1 MRQIFVLAFLL
12 LTATGFSQETIK
24 LTISAKNKQGV
35 KVEGIE
41 VSFLNFNRLADV
53 NANKGVE
60 YNNLTKGYYELL
72 ISAEGY
78 ASVIWKGVLDK
89 SQELSMLMES
99 NSIKLD
105 EVVVNSDKKQANIL
119 NTPGSITS
127 INAKQVRD
135 MRIWEISDLSGF
147 APNLFIS
154 NSGDNRNVTGI
165 RGMVTTSYDQS
176 VATYVDGVAQFNLDT
191 YIPQLNEIES
201 IDIIRGAQGTFY
213 GRNAMGGVINITTKK
228 PTNAKQISAG
238 VQFGNYGQKRINAA
252 VNAPII
258 KNKLFLGVSAL
269 HDAKNGFYTNEFLN
283 KKFDNQQQT
292 MLNLQ
297 MKYFVGK
304 GWSVQADLKQYT
316 AKNDGAFPLVNDMK
330 ALFEKPY
337 TLSQNLTSSMRDKS
351 GNASIVVKH
360 KGKKTDITL
369 QHARQRNYRYY
380 ENTLDADFSPAD
392 IVGIFNNYGK
402 DFNTVNAVTNEL
414 RFNSVKSS
422 PDAAFEWS
430 AGIFQFTQKSPT
442 KQATAFG
449 NDAGLFGVP
458 DKNFSIISIN
468 KGENIGLAAY
478 GHMSYKVNDKVSVN
492 GGMRIDRENRQLT
505 IGSEYEKQPRPA
517 FPLMKDTTGKSS
529 FGAFSPKLGIQYQ
542 LNAHELMYLSFSRG
556 FRSGGLTSI
565 SSDPSQIPLS
575 AYNPEFS
582 NMFEAG
588 IKGKDKNIQFR
599 YAIAVFYNKVMD
611 IQTPLL
617 VLPDAV
623 TIIQN
628 AGEMNAWGME
638 VEMEL
643 KLAKGLS
650 VQYSGGLTS
659 AKYAVLG
666 VVSNGSQVDLSGN
679 KQVFTPS
686 STNYFATQYQTSI
699 AAHELMFR
707 LEYNHIGKQFFD
719 LANTIEQEG
728 YGLVNFRSSI
738 RTRHFDISVW
748 GRNLMGKKYINYA
761 YDFGAAHLGN
771 PRMIGVGLG
780 WRL

>member
-1 MRQIFVLAFLL
+1 MRQFFVLALL
-12 LTATGFSQETIK
+12 LITVSVFSQETIK
-24 LTISAKNKQGV
+24 LSISAKNKQGV
-35 KVEGIE
+35 KIEGVE
-41 VSFLNFNRLADV
+41 VSFLNYNRLVDMQEKTGLV
-53 NANKGVE
+53 
-60 YNNLTKGYYELL
+60 YHDLRKGYYELL
-72 ISAEGY
+72 ITADGY
-78 ASVIWKGVLDK
+78 ASVIWKGQLDK
-89 SQELSMLMES
+89 SQEVSILMEP

-105 EVVVNSDKKQANIL
+105 EVVVTSDKKQANIL
-119 NTPGSITS
+119 NTPGSISS
-127 INAKQVRD
+127 INAKQIRD
-135 MRIWEISDLSGF
+135 MRIWEINDLSGF
-147 APNLFIS
+147 APNLFVS

-228 PTNAKQISAG
+228 PTNAKQINAG
-238 VQFGNYGQKRINAA
+238 IQIGNYGQKRINAA

-258 KNKLFLGVSAL
+258 KNKLFLGLSAL
-269 HDAKNGFYTNEFLN
+269 HDTKNGFYTNEFLN
-283 KKFDNQQQT
+283 NKFDKQQQT

-297 MKYFVGK
+297 LRYFLSK
-304 GWSVQADLKQYT
+304 GWSLQTDLKQYI
-316 AKNDGAFPLVNDMK
+316 AKNNGAFPLVNDMK
-330 ALFEKPY
+330 ELFEKPY
-337 TLSQNLTSSMRDKS
+337 TLSQNLTSSMRDKT
-351 GNASIVVKH
+351 GNASIVAKH

-380 ENTLDADFSPAD
+380 ENSLDADFSPAD
-392 IVGIFNNYGK
+392 IVGIYNNYGK
-402 DFNTVNAVTNEL
+402 DFNTVNVMTNEI

-422 PDAAFEWS
+422 SDAPFEWS
-430 AGIFQFTQKSPT
+430 AGIYQFTQKSPT
-442 KQATAFG
+442 KQATVFG

-468 KGENIGLAAY
+468 KGENTGIAAY
-478 GHMSYKVNDKVSVN
+478 GHMSYKFNEKITVN
-492 GGMRIDRENRQLT
+492 GGMRIDRESRKLT
-505 IGSEYEKQPRPA
+505 IGSEYEKQPNPA
-517 FPLMKDTTGKSS
+517 FPMMADTTGKSS
-529 FGAFSPKLGIQYQ
+529 YGAFSPKLGIQFQPTAQQ
-542 LNAHELMYLSFSRG
+542 LIYLSFSRG
-556 FRSGGLTSI
+556 FRSGGMTSI
-565 SSDPSQIPLS
+565 SSDPSQVPLS

-588 IKGKDKNIQFR
+588 IKGKDKNNQFR

-617 VLPDAV
+617 ILPDAV

-628 AGEMNAWGME
+628 AGEMNSYGLEGEIE
-638 VEMEL
+638 V
-643 KLAKGLS
+643 KLSKGLS
-650 VQYSGGLTS
+650 LQYAGGLTS
-659 AKYAVLG
+659 AKYAVLD
-666 VVSNGSQVDLSGN
+666 VVSNGTQVDLSGN

-686 STNYFATQYQTSI
+686 TTNYFATQYQTTV
-699 AAHELMFR
+699 AAHELTFR
-707 LEYNHIGKQFFD
+707 LEYNHTGKQFFD
-719 LANTIEQEG
+719 LANKIEQKA

-738 RTRHFDISVW
+738 RTKHFDLSVW

>member
-1 MRQIFVLAFLL
+1 MRHFFVFAFLL
-12 LTATGFSQETIK
+12 ITLFGFSQETIK
-24 LTISAKNKQGV
+24 LSISAKNKQGI

-41 VSFLNFNRLADV
+41 VSLLNSNQLVVV
-53 NANKGVE
+53 NEKTGIVFI
-60 YNNLTKGYYELL
+60 NLSKGYYELL
-72 ISAEGY
+72 ITAEGY
-78 ASVIWKGVLDK
+78 ASVIWKGQLDR
-89 SQELSMLMES
+89 SQEVSILMES

-105 EVVVNSDKKQANIL
+105 EVVVSSDKKQANIL
-119 NTPGSITS
+119 NTPGSISS

-147 APNLFIS
+147 APNLFIA

-228 PTNAKQISAG
+228 PTNATQVNAG
-238 VQFGNYGQKRINAA
+238 VQIGNYGQKRINAA

-258 KNKLFLGVSAL
+258 KNKLFLGLSAL

-297 MKYFVGK
+297 MKYFLGK
-304 GWSVQADLKQYT
+304 GWSLQADLKQYT

-330 ALFEKPY
+330 ALFENPY
-337 TLSQNLTSSMRDKS
+337 MLSQNLTSSMRDNS
-351 GNASIVVKH
+351 RNVSVVAKH
-360 KGKKTDITL
+360 KGKKTDITF

-380 ENTLDADFSPAD
+380 ENSLDADFSPAD

-402 DFNTVNAVTNEL
+402 DFNTVNVMTNEL

-449 NDAGLFGVP
+449 NDAGLFGIP

-468 KGENIGLAAY
+468 KGENDGFAGY
-478 GHMSYKVNDKVSVN
+478 GNVSYKINKKITIN
-492 GGMRIDRENRQLT
+492 GGMRIDNENRKLT
-505 IGSEYEKQPRPA
+505 IGSEYEKKPRAA
-517 FPLMKDTTGKSS
+517 FPTMAEKTGKSS
-529 FGAFSPKLGIQYQ
+529 YGAFSPKLGIHYQ
-542 LNAHELMYLSFSRG
+542 PTEQQLFYLSFSRG
-556 FRSGGLTSI
+556 FRTGGLTSI
-565 SSDPSQIPLS
+565 SADPSQVPLS

-588 IKGKDKNIQFR
+588 IKGKDKNNQFR
-599 YAIAVFYNKVMD
+599 YAVAIFYNKVMD

-617 VLPDAV
+617 VLPSAV

-628 AGEMNAWGME
+628 AGEMNAWGLEGEME
-638 VEMEL
+638 V

-650 VQYSGGLTS
+650 LQYSGGLTS

-666 VVSNGSQVDLSGN
+666 AVNNGAQVDLSGN

-686 STNYFATQYQTSI
+686 TTNYFATQYQTSI

-707 LEYNHIGKQFFD
+707 LEYNHTGKQFFD
-719 LANTIEQEG
+719 LANTIEQKA
-728 YGLVNFRSSI
+728 YGLVNIRSSI
-738 RTRHFDISVW
+738 RTKHFDISVW

-771 PRMIGVGLG
+771 PRMIGIGLG

>member
-1 MRQIFVLAFLL
+1 MRHFFVFAFLL
-12 LTATGFSQETIK
+12 ITLSGFSQETIK
-24 LTISAKNKQGV
+24 LSISAKNKQGI

-41 VSFLNFNRLADV
+41 VSLLNSNQLVDV
-53 NANKGVE
+53 NEKTGIVF
-60 YNNLTKGYYELL
+60 NNLSKGYYELL
-72 ISAEGY
+72 ITAEGY
-78 ASVIWKGVLDK
+78 ASVIWKGQLDR
-89 SQELSMLMES
+89 SQEVSILMEP

-105 EVVVNSDKKQANIL
+105 EVVVSSDKKQANIL
-119 NTPGSITS
+119 NTPGSISS
-127 INAKQVRD
+127 INAKQIRD

-147 APNLFIS
+147 APNLFIA

-176 VATYVDGVAQFNLDT
+176 VATYFDGVAQFNLDT

-228 PTNAKQISAG
+228 PTNATQVNAG
-238 VQFGNYGQKRINAA
+238 VQIGNYGQKRINAA

-258 KNKLFLGVSAL
+258 KNKLFLGMSAL
-269 HDAKNGFYTNEFLN
+269 HDRKNGFYTNEFLN
-283 KKFDNQQQT
+283 MKFDKQQQT

-297 MKYFVGK
+297 LKYFLTK
-304 GWSVQADLKQYT
+304 GWSLQADLKQYI

-330 ALFEKPY
+330 ALFENPY
-337 TLSQNLTSSMRDKS
+337 TLSQNLTSSMRDNS
-351 GNASIVVKH
+351 RNVSVVAKH

-369 QHARQRNYRYY
+369 QHARQRNYRFY
-380 ENTLDADFSPAD
+380 EKSLDADFSPAD

-402 DFNTVNAVTNEL
+402 DFNTVNVMTNEL

-422 PDAAFEWS
+422 PEQAFEWS
-430 AGIFQFTQKSPT
+430 AGIYQFSQKSPT
-442 KQATAFG
+442 KQATVFG
-449 NDAGLFGVP
+449 KDAGLFGIP

-468 KGENIGLAAY
+468 KGENNGLAAY
-478 GHMSYKVNDKVSVN
+478 GHMSYTINKKVSVN
-492 GGMRIDRENRQLT
+492 GGMRIDNENRKLT
-505 IGSEYEKQPRPA
+505 IGSQYEKQPRPA
-517 FPLMKDTTGKSS
+517 IPTMADTTGKSS
-529 FGAFSPKLGIQYQ
+529 YGAFSPKLGIQFQ
-542 LNAHELMYLSFSRG
+542 PTAEQLMYLSFSRG

-565 SSDPSQIPLS
+565 SSDPSQVPLS

-588 IKGKDKNIQFR
+588 IKGKDKNNQFR
-599 YAIAVFYNKVMD
+599 YAIAFFYNKVMD

-628 AGEMNAWGME
+628 AGEMNAWGLE
-638 VEMEL
+638 GEMEI

-650 VQYSGGLTS
+650 LQYSGGLTS

-666 VVSNGSQVDLSGN
+666 VVSNGAQVDLSGN

-686 STNYFATQYQTSI
+686 TTNYFATQYQTSI

-707 LEYNHIGKQFFD
+707 LEYNHTGKQFFD
-719 LANTIEQEG
+719 LANTIEQKA

-738 RTRHFDISVW
+738 RTNHFDISVW

-771 PRMIGVGLG
+771 PRMIGIGLG

>member
-1 MRQIFVLAFLL
+1 MRHFFVFAFLL
-12 LTATGFSQETIK
+12 ITLSGFSQETIK
-24 LTISAKNKQGV
+24 LSISAKNKQGI

-41 VSFLNFNRLADV
+41 VSLLNSNQLVDV
-53 NANKGVE
+53 NEKTGIVF
-60 YNNLTKGYYELL
+60 NNLSKGYYELL
-72 ISAEGY
+72 ITAEGY
-78 ASVIWKGVLDK
+78 ASVIWKGQLDR
-89 SQELSMLMES
+89 SQEVSILMES

-105 EVVVNSDKKQANIL
+105 EVVVSSDKKQANIL
-119 NTPGSITS
+119 NTPGSISS
-127 INAKQVRD
+127 INAKQIRD

-147 APNLFIS
+147 APNLFIA

-228 PTNAKQISAG
+228 PTNTTQVNAG
-238 VQFGNYGQKRINAA
+238 VQIGNYGQKRINAA

-258 KNKLFLGVSAL
+258 KNKLFLGMSAL
-269 HDAKNGFYTNEFLN
+269 HDRKNGFYTNEFLN
-283 KKFDNQQQT
+283 KKFDKQQQT
-292 MLNLQ
+292 LLNLQ
-297 MKYFVGK
+297 LKYFLTK
-304 GWSVQADLKQYT
+304 GWSLQADLKQYI

-330 ALFEKPY
+330 ALFENPY
-337 TLSQNLTSSMRDKS
+337 TLSQNLTSSMRDNS
-351 GNASIVVKH
+351 RNVSVVAKH

-369 QHARQRNYRYY
+369 QHARQRNYRFY
-380 ENTLDADFSPAD
+380 EKSLDADFSPAD

-402 DFNTVNAVTNEL
+402 DFNTVNVMTNEL

-422 PDAAFEWS
+422 PEQAFEWS
-430 AGIFQFTQKSPT
+430 AGIYQFSQKSPT
-442 KQATAFG
+442 KQATVFG
-449 NDAGLFGVP
+449 KDAGLFGIP

-468 KGENIGLAAY
+468 KGENNGLAAY
-478 GHMSYKVNDKVSVN
+478 GHMSYTINEKVSVN
-492 GGMRIDRENRQLT
+492 GGMRIDNENRKLT
-505 IGSEYEKQPRPA
+505 IGSQYEKQPRPA
-517 FPLMKDTTGKSS
+517 FPIMADTTGKSS
-529 FGAFSPKLGIQYQ
+529 YGAFSPKLGIQFQ
-542 LNAHELMYLSFSRG
+542 PTAEQLMYLSFSRG

-565 SSDPSQIPLS
+565 SSDPSQVPLS

-588 IKGKDKNIQFR
+588 IKGKDKNNQFR
-599 YAIAVFYNKVMD
+599 YAIAFFYNKVMD

-628 AGEMNAWGME
+628 AGEMNAWGLEGEME
-638 VEMEL
+638 V

-650 VQYSGGLTS
+650 LQYSGGLTS

-666 VVSNGSQVDLSGN
+666 VVSNGTQVDLSGN

-686 STNYFATQYQTSI
+686 TTNYFATQYQTSI

-707 LEYNHIGKQFFD
+707 LEYNHTGKQFFD
-719 LANTIEQEG
+719 LANTIEQKA

-738 RTRHFDISVW
+738 RTNHFDISVW

-771 PRMIGVGLG
+771 PRMIGIGLG

>member
-1 MRQIFVLAFLL
+1 MRHFFVFTCLL
-12 LTATGFSQETIK
+12 LTLTGFSQENIT
-24 LTISAKNKQGV
+24 LTISAKHKQGN
-35 KVEGIE
+35 KIEGVE
-41 VSFLNFNRLADV
+41 VNFLNFNPSVDIQDKEKHV
-53 NANKGVE
+53 

-72 ISAEGY
+72 ITAEGY
-78 ASVIWKGVLDK
+78 ASVIWKGHLDK
-89 SQELSMLMES
+89 TQEVSILMES
-99 NSIKLD
+99 NAIKLD
-105 EVVVNSDKKQANIL
+105 EVVVSNDKKQVNIL
-119 NTPGSITS
+119 NTPGSVSS
-127 INAKQVRD
+127 INAKQIRD

-147 APNLFIS
+147 APNLFIA

-165 RGMVTTSYDQS
+165 RGMVTTSYEQS

-228 PTNAKQISAG
+228 PTNTRQINAG
-238 VQFGNYGQKRINAA
+238 VQFGNYGQKRINAS

-258 KNKLFLGVSAL
+258 KNKLFFGLSAL

-292 MLNLQ
+292 LLNLQ
-297 MKYFVGK
+297 LKYFLSK
-304 GWSVQADLKQYT
+304 GWSLQADLKQYI

-337 TLSQNLTSSMRDKS
+337 TLSQNLTSSMRDNS
-351 GNASIVVKH
+351 RNASIVAKH
-360 KGKKTDITL
+360 KGKKTDITI
-369 QHARQRNYRYY
+369 QHARQRNYRFY
-380 ENTLDADFSPAD
+380 ENALDADFSPAD
-392 IVGIFNNYGK
+392 IVGIYNNYGK
-402 DFNTVNAVTNEL
+402 DFNTVNVMTNEL

-422 PDAAFEWS
+422 PDQVFEWS
-430 AGIFQFTQKSPT
+430 AGVFQFTQKSPT
-442 KQATAFG
+442 KQATVFG

-468 KGENIGLAAY
+468 KGDNNGLAAY
-478 GHMSYKVNDKVSVN
+478 GHMNYKINDKVSLN
-492 GGMRIDRENRQLT
+492 GGMRIDRENRKLT

-517 FPLMKDTTGKSS
+517 FPMMADTTGKSS
-529 FGAFSPKLGIQYQ
+529 YGAFSPKLGIQYQ
-542 LNAHELMYLSFSRG
+542 PSAHELMYLSFSRG
-556 FRSGGLTSI
+556 FRSGGMTSI
-565 SSDPSQIPLS
+565 SSDPSQVPLS

-588 IKGKDKNIQFR
+588 IKGKDKNNQFR

-666 VVSNGSQVDLSGN
+666 VVSNGAQVDLSGN

-707 LEYNHIGKQFFD
+707 LEYNHTGKQFFD
-719 LANTIEQEG
+719 LANTIEQKA

-738 RTRHFDISVW
+738 RTKHFDISLW
-748 GRNLMGKKYINYA
+748 GRNLLGKKYINYA

>member
-1 MRQIFVLAFLL
+1 MRHFFVFTFLL
-12 LTATGFSQETIK
+12 LTLTGFSQENIT
-24 LTISAKNKQGV
+24 LTISAKHKQGN
-35 KVEGIE
+35 KIEGVE
-41 VSFLNFNRLADV
+41 VNFLNFNPSVDIQDKEKHV
-53 NANKGVE
+53 

-72 ISAEGY
+72 ITAEGY
-78 ASVIWKGVLDK
+78 ASVIWKGHLDK
-89 SQELSMLMES
+89 TQEVSILMES
-99 NSIKLD
+99 NAIKLD
-105 EVVVNSDKKQANIL
+105 EVVVSNDKKQVNIL
-119 NTPGSITS
+119 NTPGSVSS
-127 INAKQVRD
+127 INAKQIRD

-147 APNLFIS
+147 APNLFIA

-165 RGMVTTSYDQS
+165 RGMVTTSYEQS

-228 PTNAKQISAG
+228 PTNTRQINAG
-238 VQFGNYGQKRINAA
+238 VQFGNYGQKRINAS

-258 KNKLFLGVSAL
+258 KNKLFFGLSAL

-292 MLNLQ
+292 LLNLQ
-297 MKYFVGK
+297 LKYFLSK
-304 GWSVQADLKQYT
+304 GWSLQADLKQYI

-337 TLSQNLTSSMRDKS
+337 TLSQNLTSSMRDNS
-351 GNASIVVKH
+351 RNASIVAKH
-360 KGKKTDITL
+360 KGKKTDITI
-369 QHARQRNYRYY
+369 QHARQRNYRFY
-380 ENTLDADFSPAD
+380 ENALDADFSPAD
-392 IVGIFNNYGK
+392 IVGIYNNYGK
-402 DFNTVNAVTNEL
+402 DFNTVNVMTNEL

-422 PDAAFEWS
+422 PDQVFEWS
-430 AGIFQFTQKSPT
+430 AGVFQFTQKSPT
-442 KQATAFG
+442 KQATVFG

-468 KGENIGLAAY
+468 NGDNNGLAAY
-478 GHMSYKVNDKVSVN
+478 GHMNYKINDKVSLN
-492 GGMRIDRENRQLT
+492 GGMRIDRENRKLT

-517 FPLMKDTTGKSS
+517 FPMMADTTGKSS
-529 FGAFSPKLGIQYQ
+529 YGAFSPKLGIQYQ
-542 LNAHELMYLSFSRG
+542 PSAHELMYLSFSRG
-556 FRSGGLTSI
+556 FRSGGMTSI
-565 SSDPSQIPLS
+565 SSDPSQVPLS

-638 VEMEL
+638 FEMEL

-666 VVSNGSQVDLSGN
+666 VVSNGAQVDLSGN

-707 LEYNHIGKQFFD
+707 LEYNHTGKQFFD
-719 LANTIEQEG
+719 LANTIEQKA

-738 RTRHFDISVW
+738 RTKHFDISLW
-748 GRNLMGKKYINYA
+748 GRNLLGKKYINYA

>member
-1 MRQIFVLAFLL
+1 MRQFFVLTLLL
-12 LTATGFSQETIK
+12 LTVSGFSQETIK

-41 VSFLNFNRLADV
+41 VSFFNFNRLAEL
-53 NANKGVE
+53 NENKGIE
-60 YNNLTKGYYELL
+60 YNNLRKGYYELL
-72 ISAEGY
+72 ITAEGY

-89 SQELSMLMES
+89 SQEVSVLMES

-105 EVVVNSDKKQANIL
+105 EVVVNSDKKQVNIL
-119 NTPGSITS
+119 NTPGSISS
-127 INAKQVRD
+127 INAKQIRD
-135 MRIWEISDLSGF
+135 MRIWEIKDLSGF
-147 APNLFIS
+147 APNLFIA

-165 RGMVTTSYDQS
+165 RGMVTTSYEQS
-176 VATYVDGVAQFNLDT
+176 VATYIDGVAQFNLDT

-228 PTNAKQISAG
+228 PTNTRQINAG
-238 VQFGNYGQKRINAA
+238 VQFGNYGQKRINAS

-258 KNKLFLGVSAL
+258 KNKLFLGLSAL
-269 HDAKNGFYTNEFLN
+269 HDSKNGFYTNEFLK

-297 MKYFVGK
+297 LKYFLSK
-304 GWSVQADLKQYT
+304 GWSLQADLKQYT

-351 GNASIVVKH
+351 GNASIVAKH

-402 DFNTVNAVTNEL
+402 DFNTVTVTTNEL

-422 PDAAFEWS
+422 PNQAFDWS

-442 KQATAFG
+442 KQATVFG

-468 KGENIGLAAY
+468 KGDNNGLAAY

-529 FGAFSPKLGIQYQ
+529 YGAFSPKLGIQYQ
-542 LNAHELMYLSFSRG
+542 LNAHEMMYLSFSRG

-588 IKGKDKNIQFR
+588 IKGKDKNNQFR

-623 TIIQN
+623 TIFQN

-666 VVSNGSQVDLSGN
+666 VVSNGNQVDLSGN

-707 LEYNHIGKQFFD
+707 LEYNHIGKQYFD
-719 LANTIEQEG
+719 LANTIEQKA

-738 RTRHFDISVW
+738 RTKHFDVSVW
-748 GRNLMGKKYINYA
+748 GRNLTGTKYINYA

-771 PRMIGVGLG
+771 PRMIGIGLG

>member
-1 MRQIFVLAFLL
+1 MRHFFVFAFLL
-12 LTATGFSQETIK
+12 ITLSGFSQETIK
-24 LTISAKNKQGV
+24 LSISAKNKQGI

-41 VSFLNFNRLADV
+41 VSLLNSNQLVVV
-53 NANKGVE
+53 NEKTGIVF
-60 YNNLTKGYYELL
+60 NNLSKGYYELL
-72 ISAEGY
+72 ITAEGY
-78 ASVIWKGVLDK
+78 ASVIWKGQLDR
-89 SQELSMLMES
+89 SQEVSILMES

-105 EVVVNSDKKQANIL
+105 EVVVSSDKKQANIL
-119 NTPGSITS
+119 NTPGSISS
-127 INAKQVRD
+127 INAKQIRD

-147 APNLFIS
+147 APNLFIA

-228 PTNAKQISAG
+228 PTNTTQVNAG
-238 VQFGNYGQKRINAA
+238 VQIGNYGQKRINAA

-258 KNKLFLGVSAL
+258 KNKLFLGMSAL
-269 HDAKNGFYTNEFLN
+269 HDRKNGFYTNEFLN
-283 KKFDNQQQT
+283 MKFDKQQQT

-297 MKYFVGK
+297 LKYFLTK
-304 GWSVQADLKQYT
+304 GWSLQADLKQYI

-330 ALFEKPY
+330 ALFKNPY
-337 TLSQNLTSSMRDKS
+337 TLSQNLTSSMRDNS
-351 GNASIVVKH
+351 RNISVVAKH

-369 QHARQRNYRYY
+369 QHARQRNYRFY
-380 ENTLDADFSPAD
+380 EKSLDADFSPAD

-402 DFNTVNAVTNEL
+402 DFNTVNVMTNEL

-422 PDAAFEWS
+422 PEQAFEWS
-430 AGIFQFTQKSPT
+430 AGIYQFSQKSPT
-442 KQATAFG
+442 KQATVFG
-449 NDAGLFGVP
+449 KDAGLFGIP

-468 KGENIGLAAY
+468 KGENNGLAAY
-478 GHMSYKVNDKVSVN
+478 GHMSYTINEKVSVN
-492 GGMRIDRENRQLT
+492 GGMRIDNENRKLT
-505 IGSEYEKQPRPA
+505 IGSQYEKQPRPA
-517 FPLMKDTTGKSS
+517 IPTMADTTGKSS
-529 FGAFSPKLGIQYQ
+529 YGAFSPKLGIQFQ
-542 LNAHELMYLSFSRG
+542 PTAEQLMYLSFSRG

-565 SSDPSQIPLS
+565 SSDPSQVPLS

-588 IKGKDKNIQFR
+588 IKGKDKNNQFR
-599 YAIAVFYNKVMD
+599 YAIAFFYNKVMD

-628 AGEMNAWGME
+628 AGEMNAWGLEGEME
-638 VEMEL
+638 V

-650 VQYSGGLTS
+650 LQYSGGLTS

-666 VVSNGSQVDLSGN
+666 VVSNGAQVDLSGN

-686 STNYFATQYQTSI
+686 TTNYFATQYQTSI

-707 LEYNHIGKQFFD
+707 LEYNHTGKQFFD
-719 LANTIEQEG
+719 LANTIEQKA

-738 RTRHFDISVW
+738 RTNHFDISVW

-771 PRMIGVGLG
+771 PRMIGIGLG

>member
-1 MRQIFVLAFLL
+1 MRHFFVFAFLL
-12 LTATGFSQETIK
+12 ITLSGFSQETIK
-24 LTISAKNKQGV
+24 LSISAKNKQGI

-41 VSFLNFNRLADV
+41 VSLLNSNQLVVV
-53 NANKGVE
+53 NEKTGIVF
-60 YNNLTKGYYELL
+60 NNLSKGYYELL
-72 ISAEGY
+72 ITAEGY
-78 ASVIWKGVLDK
+78 ASVIWKGQLDR
-89 SQELSMLMES
+89 SQEVSILMES

-105 EVVVNSDKKQANIL
+105 EVVVSSDKKQANIL
-119 NTPGSITS
+119 NTPGSISS
-127 INAKQVRD
+127 INAKQIRD

-147 APNLFIS
+147 APNLFIA

-228 PTNAKQISAG
+228 PTNTTQVNAG
-238 VQFGNYGQKRINAA
+238 VQIGNYGQKRINAA

-258 KNKLFLGVSAL
+258 KNKLFLGMSAL
-269 HDAKNGFYTNEFLN
+269 HDRKNGFYTNEFLN
-283 KKFDNQQQT
+283 KKFDKQQQT

-297 MKYFVGK
+297 LKYFLTK
-304 GWSVQADLKQYT
+304 GWSLQADLKQYI

-330 ALFEKPY
+330 ALFKNPY
-337 TLSQNLTSSMRDKS
+337 TLSQNLTSSMRDNS
-351 GNASIVVKH
+351 RNISVVAKH

-369 QHARQRNYRYY
+369 QHARQRNYRFY
-380 ENTLDADFSPAD
+380 EKSLDADFSPAD

-402 DFNTVNAVTNEL
+402 DFNTVNVMTNEL

-422 PDAAFEWS
+422 PEQAFEWS
-430 AGIFQFTQKSPT
+430 AGIYQFSQKSPT
-442 KQATAFG
+442 KQATVFG
-449 NDAGLFGVP
+449 KDAGLFGIP

-468 KGENIGLAAY
+468 KGENNGLAAY
-478 GHMSYKVNDKVSVN
+478 GHMSYTINEKVSVN
-492 GGMRIDRENRQLT
+492 GGMRIDNENRKLT
-505 IGSEYEKQPRPA
+505 IGSQYEKQPRPA
-517 FPLMKDTTGKSS
+517 IPTMADTTGKSS
-529 FGAFSPKLGIQYQ
+529 YGAFSPKLGIQFQ
-542 LNAHELMYLSFSRG
+542 PTAEQLMYLSFSRG

-565 SSDPSQIPLS
+565 SSDPSQVPLS

-588 IKGKDKNIQFR
+588 IKGKDKNNQFR
-599 YAIAVFYNKVMD
+599 YAIAFFYNKVMD

-628 AGEMNAWGME
+628 AGEMNAWGLEGEME
-638 VEMEL
+638 V

-650 VQYSGGLTS
+650 LQYSGGLTS

-666 VVSNGSQVDLSGN
+666 VVSNGVQVDLSGN

-686 STNYFATQYQTSI
+686 TTNYFATQYQTSI

-707 LEYNHIGKQFFD
+707 LEYNHTGKQFFD
-719 LANTIEQEG
+719 LANTIEQKA

-738 RTRHFDISVW
+738 RTNHFDISVW

-771 PRMIGVGLG
+771 PRMIGIGLG

>member
-1 MRQIFVLAFLL
+1 MRHFFVFAFLL
-12 LTATGFSQETIK
+12 ITLSGFSQETIK
-24 LTISAKNKQGV
+24 LSISAKNKQGI

-41 VSFLNFNRLADV
+41 VSLLNSNQLVVV
-53 NANKGVE
+53 NEKTGIVF
-60 YNNLTKGYYELL
+60 NNLSKGYYELL
-72 ISAEGY
+72 ITAEGY
-78 ASVIWKGVLDK
+78 ASVIWKGQLDR
-89 SQELSMLMES
+89 SQEVSILMES

-105 EVVVNSDKKQANIL
+105 EVVVSSDKKQANIL
-119 NTPGSITS
+119 NTPGSISS
-127 INAKQVRD
+127 INAKQIRD

-147 APNLFIS
+147 APNLFIA

-228 PTNAKQISAG
+228 PTNTTQVNAG
-238 VQFGNYGQKRINAA
+238 VQIGNYGQKRINAA

-258 KNKLFLGVSAL
+258 KNKLFLGMSAL
-269 HDAKNGFYTNEFLN
+269 HDRKNGFYTNEFLN
-283 KKFDNQQQT
+283 KKFDKQQQT

-297 MKYFVGK
+297 LKYFLTK
-304 GWSVQADLKQYT
+304 GWSLQADLKQYI

-330 ALFEKPY
+330 ALFKNPY
-337 TLSQNLTSSMRDKS
+337 TLSQNLTSSMRDNS
-351 GNASIVVKH
+351 RNISVVAKH

-380 ENTLDADFSPAD
+380 EKSLDADFSPAD

-402 DFNTVNAVTNEL
+402 DFNTVNVMTNEL

-422 PDAAFEWS
+422 PEQAFEWS
-430 AGIFQFTQKSPT
+430 AGIYQFSQKSPT
-442 KQATAFG
+442 KQATVFG
-449 NDAGLFGVP
+449 KDAGLFGIP

-468 KGENIGLAAY
+468 KGENNGLAAY
-478 GHMSYKVNDKVSVN
+478 GHMSYTINEKVSVN
-492 GGMRIDRENRQLT
+492 GGMRIDNENRKLT
-505 IGSEYEKQPRPA
+505 IGSQYEKQPRPA
-517 FPLMKDTTGKSS
+517 IPTMADTTGKSS
-529 FGAFSPKLGIQYQ
+529 YGAFSPKLGIQFQ
-542 LNAHELMYLSFSRG
+542 PTAEQLMYLSFSRG

-565 SSDPSQIPLS
+565 SSDPSQVPLS

-588 IKGKDKNIQFR
+588 IKGKDKNNQFR
-599 YAIAVFYNKVMD
+599 YAIAFFYNKVMD

-628 AGEMNAWGME
+628 AGEMNAWGLEGEME
-638 VEMEL
+638 V

-650 VQYSGGLTS
+650 LQYSGGLTS

-666 VVSNGSQVDLSGN
+666 VVSNGVQVDLSGN

-686 STNYFATQYQTSI
+686 TTNYFATQYQTSI

-707 LEYNHIGKQFFD
+707 LEYNHTGKQFFD
-719 LANTIEQEG
+719 LANTIEQKA

-738 RTRHFDISVW
+738 RTNHFDISVW

-771 PRMIGVGLG
+771 PRMIGIGLG

>member
-1 MRQIFVLAFLL
+1 MRHFFVFAFLL
-12 LTATGFSQETIK
+12 ITLSGFSQETIK
-24 LTISAKNKQGV
+24 LSISAKNKQGI

-41 VSFLNFNRLADV
+41 ISLLNSNQLVVV
-53 NANKGVE
+53 NEKTGIVI
-60 YNNLTKGYYELL
+60 NNLSKGYYELL
-72 ISAEGY
+72 ITAEGY
-78 ASVIWKGVLDK
+78 ASVIWKGQLDR
-89 SQELSMLMES
+89 SQEVSILMES

-105 EVVVNSDKKQANIL
+105 EVVVSSDKKQANIL
-119 NTPGSITS
+119 NTPGSISS
-127 INAKQVRD
+127 INAKQIRD

-147 APNLFIS
+147 APNLFIA

-228 PTNAKQISAG
+228 PTNATQVNAG
-238 VQFGNYGQKRINAA
+238 VQIGNYGQKRINAA

-258 KNKLFLGVSAL
+258 KNKLFLGLSAL

-297 MKYFVGK
+297 MKYFLGK
-304 GWSVQADLKQYT
+304 GWSLQADLKQYT

-330 ALFEKPY
+330 ALFENPY
-337 TLSQNLTSSMRDKS
+337 MLSQNLTSSMRDNS
-351 GNASIVVKH
+351 RNVSVVAKH

-380 ENTLDADFSPAD
+380 ENSLDADFSPAD

-402 DFNTVNAVTNEL
+402 DFNTVNVMTNEL

-430 AGIFQFTQKSPT
+430 AGIFQFKQKSPT
-442 KQATAFG
+442 KQATVFG
-449 NDAGLFGVP
+449 KDAGLFGVP

-468 KGENIGLAAY
+468 KGENDGFAGY
-478 GHMSYKVNDKVSVN
+478 GNVSYKINKKITIN
-492 GGMRIDRENRQLT
+492 GGMRIDNENRKLT
-505 IGSEYEKQPRPA
+505 IGSEYEKKPRAA
-517 FPLMKDTTGKSS
+517 FPTMAEKTGKSS
-529 FGAFSPKLGIQYQ
+529 YGAFSPKLGIHYQ
-542 LNAHELMYLSFSRG
+542 PTEQQFFYLSFSRG
-556 FRSGGLTSI
+556 FRTGGLTSI
-565 SSDPSQIPLS
+565 SADPSQVPLS

-588 IKGKDKNIQFR
+588 IKGKDKNNQFR
-599 YAIAVFYNKVMD
+599 YAVAIFYNKVMD

-617 VLPDAV
+617 VLPSAV

-628 AGEMNAWGME
+628 AGEMNAWGLEGEME
-638 VEMEL
+638 V
-643 KLAKGLS
+643 KVTKGLS
-650 VQYSGGLTS
+650 LQYLGGLTS

-666 VVSNGSQVDLSGN
+666 AVNNGAQVDLSGN
-679 KQVFTPS
+679 KQVLTPS
-686 STNYFATQYQTSI
+686 TTNYFAIQYKTSI

-707 LEYNHIGKQFFD
+707 LEYNHTGKQFFD
-719 LANTIEQEG
+719 LANTIEQKA
-728 YGLVNFRSSI
+728 YGLVNIRSSI
-738 RTRHFDISVW
+738 RTKHFDISVW

-771 PRMIGVGLG
+771 PRMIGIGLG

>member
-1 MRQIFVLAFLL
+1 MRHFFVFALLL
-12 LTATGFSQETIK
+12 LTVSGFSQETIK
-24 LTISAKNKQGV
+24 LTISGLNKQGN
-35 KVEGIE
+35 KIEGVE
-41 VSFLNFNRLADV
+41 VSFLNANQMADLKD
-53 NANKGVE
+53 NKGLV
-60 YNNLTKGYYELL
+60 YKNLSKGYYELL
-72 ISAEGY
+72 ITAEGY

-89 SQELSMLMES
+89 SQEVSVLMES
-99 NSIKLD
+99 NSIRLD
-105 EVVVNSDKKQANIL
+105 EVVVSSNKKQANIL
-119 NTPGSITS
+119 NTPGSISS
-127 INAKQVRD
+127 INAKQIRD

-228 PTNAKQISAG
+228 PTNTRQINAG
-238 VQFGNYGQKRINAA
+238 VQFGNYGQKRINAS

-258 KNKLFLGVSAL
+258 KNKLFLGLSAL
-269 HDAKNGFYTNEFLN
+269 HDAKNGFYTNEFLK

-292 MLNLQ
+292 LLNLQ
-297 MKYFVGK
+297 LKYFLSK
-304 GWSVQADLKQYT
+304 GWSLQADLKQYI

-337 TLSQNLTSSMRDKS
+337 TLSQNLTSSMRDNS
-351 GNASIVVKH
+351 RNVSIVAKH
-360 KGKKTDITL
+360 KGKKTDITI
-369 QHARQRNYRYY
+369 QHARQRNYRFY

-402 DFNTVNAVTNEL
+402 DFNTVNVMTNEL
-414 RFNSVKSS
+414 RLNSVKSS
-422 PDAAFEWS
+422 TDQAFEWS

-442 KQATAFG
+442 KQATVFG

-468 KGENIGLAAY
+468 KGDNNGLAAY
-478 GHMSYKVNDKVSVN
+478 GHMNYKINDKVSLN
-492 GGMRIDRENRQLT
+492 GGMRIDRENRKLT

-517 FPLMKDTTGKSS
+517 FPMMADTTGKSS
-529 FGAFSPKLGIQYQ
+529 YGAFSPKLGIQYQ

-556 FRSGGLTSI
+556 FRSGGMTSI

-588 IKGKDKNIQFR
+588 IKGKDKNNQFR

-666 VVSNGSQVDLSGN
+666 VVSNGAQVDLSGN

-719 LANTIEQEG
+719 LANTIEQEA

-738 RTRHFDISVW
+738 RTKHFDISFW

-771 PRMIGVGLG
+771 PRMIGIGLG

>member
-1 MRQIFVLAFLL
+1 MRHFFVFAFLL
-12 LTATGFSQETIK
+12 ITLSGFSQETIK
-24 LTISAKNKQGV
+24 LSISAKNKQGI

-41 VSFLNFNRLADV
+41 VSLLNSNQLVDV
-53 NANKGVE
+53 NEKTGIVF
-60 YNNLTKGYYELL
+60 NNLSKGYYELL
-72 ISAEGY
+72 ITAEGY
-78 ASVIWKGVLDK
+78 ASVIWKGQLDR
-89 SQELSMLMES
+89 SQEVSILMEP

-105 EVVVNSDKKQANIL
+105 EVVVSSDKKQANIL
-119 NTPGSITS
+119 NTPGSISS
-127 INAKQVRD
+127 INAKQIRD

-147 APNLFIS
+147 APNLFIA

-228 PTNAKQISAG
+228 PTNATQVNAG
-238 VQFGNYGQKRINAA
+238 VQIGNYGQKRINAA

-258 KNKLFLGVSAL
+258 KNKLFLGLSAL
-269 HDAKNGFYTNEFLN
+269 HDTKNGFYTNEFLN
-283 KKFDNQQQT
+283 KKFDKQQQT

-297 MKYFVGK
+297 LKYFLTK
-304 GWSVQADLKQYT
+304 GWSLQADLKQYI

-330 ALFEKPY
+330 ALFENPY
-337 TLSQNLTSSMRDKS
+337 TLSQNLTSSMRDNS
-351 GNASIVVKH
+351 RNVSVVAKH

-369 QHARQRNYRYY
+369 QHARQRNYRFY
-380 ENTLDADFSPAD
+380 EKSLDADFSPAD

-402 DFNTVNAVTNEL
+402 DFNTVNVMTNEL

-422 PDAAFEWS
+422 PEQAFEWS
-430 AGIFQFTQKSPT
+430 AGIYQFSQKSPT
-442 KQATAFG
+442 KQATVFG
-449 NDAGLFGVP
+449 KDAGLFGIP

-468 KGENIGLAAY
+468 KGENNGLAAY
-478 GHMSYKVNDKVSVN
+478 GHMSYTINEKISVN
-492 GGMRIDRENRQLT
+492 GGMRIDNENRKLT
-505 IGSEYEKQPRPA
+505 IGSQYEKQPRPA
-517 FPLMKDTTGKSS
+517 IPTMADTTGKSS
-529 FGAFSPKLGIQYQ
+529 YGAFSPKLGIQFQ
-542 LNAHELMYLSFSRG
+542 PTAEQLMYLSFSRG

-565 SSDPSQIPLS
+565 SSDPSQVPLS

-588 IKGKDKNIQFR
+588 IKGKDKNNQFR
-599 YAIAVFYNKVMD
+599 YAIAFFYNKVMD

-628 AGEMNAWGME
+628 AGEMNAWGLE
-638 VEMEL
+638 GEMEI

-650 VQYSGGLTS
+650 LQYSGGLTS

-666 VVSNGSQVDLSGN
+666 VVSNGAQVDLSGN

-686 STNYFATQYQTSI
+686 TTNYFATQYQTSI

-707 LEYNHIGKQFFD
+707 LEYNHTGKQFFD
-719 LANTIEQEG
+719 LANTIEQKA

-738 RTRHFDISVW
+738 RTNHFDISVW

-771 PRMIGVGLG
+771 PRMIGIGLG

>member
-1 MRQIFVLAFLL
+1 MRHFFVFAFLL
-12 LTATGFSQETIK
+12 IALSGFSQETIK
-24 LTISAKNKQGV
+24 LSISAKNKQGI

-41 VSFLNFNRLADV
+41 VSLLNSNQLVDV
-53 NANKGVE
+53 NEKTGIVF
-60 YNNLTKGYYELL
+60 NNLSKGYYELL
-72 ISAEGY
+72 ITAEGY
-78 ASVIWKGVLDK
+78 ASVIWKGQLDR
-89 SQELSMLMES
+89 SQEVSILMEP

-105 EVVVNSDKKQANIL
+105 EVVVSSDKKQANIL
-119 NTPGSITS
+119 NTPGSISS
-127 INAKQVRD
+127 INAKQIRD

-147 APNLFIS
+147 APNLFIA

-213 GRNAMGGVINITTKK
+213 GRNAMGGVINISTKK
-228 PTNAKQISAG
+228 PTNTTQVNAG
-238 VQFGNYGQKRINAA
+238 VQIGNYGQKRINAA

-258 KNKLFLGVSAL
+258 KNKLFLGMSAL
-269 HDAKNGFYTNEFLN
+269 HDRKNGFYTNEFLN
-283 KKFDNQQQT
+283 KKFDKQQQT

-297 MKYFVGK
+297 LKYFLTK
-304 GWSVQADLKQYT
+304 GWSLQADLKQYI

-330 ALFEKPY
+330 ALFENPY
-337 TLSQNLTSSMRDKS
+337 TLSQNLTSSMRDNS
-351 GNASIVVKH
+351 RNVSVVAKH

-380 ENTLDADFSPAD
+380 ENSLDADFSPAD

-402 DFNTVNAVTNEL
+402 DFNTVNVMTNEL

-422 PDAAFEWS
+422 PEQAFEWS
-430 AGIFQFTQKSPT
+430 AGIYQFSQKSPT
-442 KQATAFG
+442 KQATVFG
-449 NDAGLFGVP
+449 KDAGLFGIP

-468 KGENIGLAAY
+468 KGENNGLAAY
-478 GHMSYKVNDKVSVN
+478 GHMSYTINEKVSVN
-492 GGMRIDRENRQLT
+492 GGMRIDNENRKLT
-505 IGSEYEKQPRPA
+505 IGSQYEKQPRPA
-517 FPLMKDTTGKSS
+517 IPTMADTTGKSS
-529 FGAFSPKLGIQYQ
+529 YGAFSPKLGIQFQ
-542 LNAHELMYLSFSRG
+542 PTAEQLMYLSFSRG

-565 SSDPSQIPLS
+565 SSDPSQVPLS

-588 IKGKDKNIQFR
+588 IKGKDKNNQFR
-599 YAIAVFYNKVMD
+599 YAIAFFYNKVMD

-628 AGEMNAWGME
+628 AGEMNAWGLEGEME
-638 VEMEL
+638 V

-650 VQYSGGLTS
+650 LQYSGGLTS

-666 VVSNGSQVDLSGN
+666 VVSNGAQVDLSGN

-686 STNYFATQYQTSI
+686 TTNYFATQYQTSI

-707 LEYNHIGKQFFD
+707 LEYNHTGKQFFD
-719 LANTIEQEG
+719 LANTIEQKA

-738 RTRHFDISVW
+738 RTNHFDISVW

-771 PRMIGVGLG
+771 PRMIGIGLG

>member
-1 MRQIFVLAFLL
+1 MRHFFVFTCLL
-12 LTATGFSQETIK
+12 LTLTGFSQENIT
-24 LTISAKNKQGV
+24 LTISAKNKQGN
-35 KVEGIE
+35 KIEGVE
-41 VSFLNFNRLADV
+41 VNFLNFNPSVDIQDKEKHV
-53 NANKGVE
+53 

-72 ISAEGY
+72 ITAEGY
-78 ASVIWKGVLDK
+78 ASVIWKGHLDK
-89 SQELSMLMES
+89 TQEVSILMES
-99 NSIKLD
+99 NAIKLD
-105 EVVVNSDKKQANIL
+105 EVVVSNDKKQVNIL
-119 NTPGSITS
+119 NTPGSVSS
-127 INAKQVRD
+127 INAKQIRD

-147 APNLFIS
+147 APNLFIA

-165 RGMVTTSYDQS
+165 RGMVTTSYEQS

-228 PTNAKQISAG
+228 PTNTRQINAG
-238 VQFGNYGQKRINAA
+238 VQFGNYGQKRINAS

-258 KNKLFLGVSAL
+258 KNKLFFGLSAL
-269 HDAKNGFYTNEFLN
+269 HDAKNGFFTNEFLN

-292 MLNLQ
+292 LLNLQ
-297 MKYFVGK
+297 LKYFLSK
-304 GWSVQADLKQYT
+304 GWSLQADLKQYI

-337 TLSQNLTSSMRDKS
+337 TLSQNLTSSMRDNS
-351 GNASIVVKH
+351 RNASIVAKH
-360 KGKKTDITL
+360 KGKKTDITI
-369 QHARQRNYRYY
+369 QHARQRNYRFY
-380 ENTLDADFSPAD
+380 ENALDADFSPAD
-392 IVGIFNNYGK
+392 IVGIYNNYGK
-402 DFNTVNAVTNEL
+402 DFNTVNVMTNEL

-422 PDAAFEWS
+422 PDQVFEWS
-430 AGIFQFTQKSPT
+430 AGLFQFTQKSPT
-442 KQATAFG
+442 KQATVFG

-468 KGENIGLAAY
+468 KGDNNGLAAY
-478 GHMSYKVNDKVSVN
+478 GHMNYKINDKVSLN
-492 GGMRIDRENRQLT
+492 GGMRIDRENRKLT

-517 FPLMKDTTGKSS
+517 FPMMADTTGKSS
-529 FGAFSPKLGIQYQ
+529 YGAFSPKLGIQYQ
-542 LNAHELMYLSFSRG
+542 PSAHELMYLSFSRG
-556 FRSGGLTSI
+556 FRSGGMTSI
-565 SSDPSQIPLS
+565 SSDPSQVPLS

-588 IKGKDKNIQFR
+588 IKGKDKNNQFR

-643 KLAKGLS
+643 KLTKGLS

-666 VVSNGSQVDLSGN
+666 VVSNGAQVDLSGN

-707 LEYNHIGKQFFD
+707 LEYNHTGKQFFD
-719 LANTIEQEG
+719 LANTIEQKA

-738 RTRHFDISVW
+738 RTKHFDISLW
-748 GRNLMGKKYINYA
+748 GRNLLGKKYINYA

>member
-1 MRQIFVLAFLL
+1 MRQFFVLAFLL
-12 LTATGFSQETIK
+12 ITVSGFSQETIK
-24 LTISAKNKQGV
+24 ISISAKNMQGV
-35 KVEGIE
+35 KIEGVE
-41 VSFLNFNRLADV
+41 VSFLNANPMADLKDNTGLV
-53 NANKGVE
+53 YK
-60 YNNLTKGYYELL
+60 NLSKGYYELL
-72 ISAEGY
+72 ITADGY
-78 ASVIWKGVLDK
+78 ASVIWKGFLDK
-89 SQELSMLMES
+89 SQDVSIQMES
-99 NSIKLD
+99 NSIRLD
-105 EVVVNSDKKQANIL
+105 EVVVSSDKKQSNIL
-119 NTPGSITS
+119 NTPGSISS
-127 INAKQVRD
+127 INAKQIRD

-147 APNLFIS
+147 APNLFIA

-228 PTNAKQISAG
+228 PSNAKHINAG
-238 VQFGNYGQKRINAA
+238 VQFGNHGQKRINAA

-258 KNKLFLGVSAL
+258 RNKLFLGLSAL
-269 HDAKNGFYTNEFLN
+269 HDSKNGFYTNEFLK

-297 MKYFVGK
+297 LKYFLSK
-304 GWSVQADLKQYT
+304 GWSLQADLKQYT

-351 GNASIVVKH
+351 GNASIVLKH

-369 QHARQRNYRYY
+369 QHARQQNYRYY

-402 DFNTVNAVTNEL
+402 DFNTVNVITNEL

-430 AGIFQFTQKSPT
+430 AGIYQFTQKSPT
-442 KQATAFG
+442 KQATVFG

-468 KGENIGLAAY
+468 KGENNGFAGY
-478 GHMSYKVNDKVSVN
+478 GHMSYKINNKITIN
-492 GGMRIDRENRQLT
+492 GGMRIDNENRKLT

-517 FPLMKDTTGKSS
+517 IPTMAEKTGKSS
-529 FGAFSPKLGIQYQ
+529 YGAFSPKLGIQYQ
-542 LNAHELMYLSFSRG
+542 PTAQQLMYLSFSRG
-556 FRSGGLTSI
+556 FRTGGLTSI
-565 SSDPSQIPLS
+565 SSDPSQVPLS

-588 IKGKDKNIQFR
+588 IKGKDKNNQFR
-599 YAIAVFYNKVMD
+599 YAVAVFYNKVMD

-617 VLPDAV
+617 VLPSAV

-628 AGEMNAWGME
+628 AGEMNALGLEGEME
-638 VEMEL
+638 V

-650 VQYSGGLTS
+650 LQYSGGVTS

-666 VVSNGSQVDLSGN
+666 TVSNGAQVDLSGN

-686 STNYFATQYQTSI
+686 TTNYFATQYQTSI

-707 LEYNHIGKQFFD
+707 LEYNHTGKQYFD
-719 LANTIEQEG
+719 LANTIEQKA

-738 RTRHFDISVW
+738 RTKHFDVSVW
-748 GRNLMGKKYINYA
+748 GRNLTGTKYINYA

-771 PRMIGVGLG
+771 PRMIGIGLG

>member
-1 MRQIFVLAFLL
+1 MRHFFVFAFLL
-12 LTATGFSQETIK
+12 ITLSGFSQETIK
-24 LTISAKNKQGV
+24 LSISAKNKQGI

-41 VSFLNFNRLADV
+41 VSLLNSNQLVDV
-53 NANKGVE
+53 NEKTGIVF
-60 YNNLTKGYYELL
+60 NNLSKGYYELL
-72 ISAEGY
+72 ITAEGY
-78 ASVIWKGVLDK
+78 ASVIWKGQLDK
-89 SQELSMLMES
+89 SQEVSILMES

-105 EVVVNSDKKQANIL
+105 EVVVSSDKKQANIL
-119 NTPGSITS
+119 NTPGSISS
-127 INAKQVRD
+127 INAKQIRD

-147 APNLFIS
+147 APNLFIA

-228 PTNAKQISAG
+228 PTNATQVNAG
-238 VQFGNYGQKRINAA
+238 VQIGNYGQKRINAA

-258 KNKLFLGVSAL
+258 KNKLFLGMSAL
-269 HDAKNGFYTNEFLN
+269 HDRKNGFYTNEFLN
-283 KKFDNQQQT
+283 KKFDKQQQT

-297 MKYFVGK
+297 LKYFLTK
-304 GWSVQADLKQYT
+304 GWSLQADLKQYI

-330 ALFEKPY
+330 ALFENPY
-337 TLSQNLTSSMRDKS
+337 TLSQNLTSSMRDNS
-351 GNASIVVKH
+351 RNVSVVAKH

-380 ENTLDADFSPAD
+380 EKSLDADFSPAD

-402 DFNTVNAVTNEL
+402 DFNTVNVMTNEL

-422 PDAAFEWS
+422 PEQAFEWS
-430 AGIFQFTQKSPT
+430 AGIYQFSQKSPT
-442 KQATAFG
+442 KQATVFG
-449 NDAGLFGVP
+449 KDAGLFGIP

-468 KGENIGLAAY
+468 KGENNGLAAY
-478 GHMSYKVNDKVSVN
+478 GHMSYTINEKVSVN
-492 GGMRIDRENRQLT
+492 GGMRIDNENRKLT
-505 IGSEYEKQPRPA
+505 IGSQYEKQPRPA
-517 FPLMKDTTGKSS
+517 IPTMADTTGKSS
-529 FGAFSPKLGIQYQ
+529 YGAFSPKLGIQFQ
-542 LNAHELMYLSFSRG
+542 PTAEQLMYLSFSRG

-565 SSDPSQIPLS
+565 SSDPSQVPLS

-588 IKGKDKNIQFR
+588 IKGKDKNNQFR
-599 YAIAVFYNKVMD
+599 YAIAFFYNKVMD

-628 AGEMNAWGME
+628 AGEMNAWGLE
-638 VEMEL
+638 GEMEI

-650 VQYSGGLTS
+650 LQYSGGLTS

-666 VVSNGSQVDLSGN
+666 VVSNGAQVDLSGN

-686 STNYFATQYQTSI
+686 TTNYFATQYQTSI

-707 LEYNHIGKQFFD
+707 LEYNHTGKQFFD
-719 LANTIEQEG
+719 LANTIEQKA

-738 RTRHFDISVW
+738 RTNHFDISVW

-771 PRMIGVGLG
+771 PRMIGIGLG

>member
-1 MRQIFVLAFLL
+1 MRHFFVFTCLL
-12 LTATGFSQETIK
+12 LTLTGFSQENIT
-24 LTISAKNKQGV
+24 LTISAKNKQGN
-35 KVEGIE
+35 KIEGVE
-41 VSFLNFNRLADV
+41 VNFLNFNPSVDIQDKEKHV
-53 NANKGVE
+53 

-72 ISAEGY
+72 ITAEGY
-78 ASVIWKGVLDK
+78 ASVIWKGHLDK
-89 SQELSMLMES
+89 TQEVSILMES
-99 NSIKLD
+99 NAIKLD
-105 EVVVNSDKKQANIL
+105 EVVVSNDKKQVNIL
-119 NTPGSITS
+119 NTPGSVSS
-127 INAKQVRD
+127 INAKQIRD

-147 APNLFIS
+147 APNLFIA

-165 RGMVTTSYDQS
+165 RGMVTTSYEQS

-228 PTNAKQISAG
+228 PTNTRQINAG
-238 VQFGNYGQKRINAA
+238 VQFGNYGQKRINAS

-258 KNKLFLGVSAL
+258 KNKLFFGLSAL

-292 MLNLQ
+292 LLNLQ
-297 MKYFVGK
+297 LKYFLSK
-304 GWSVQADLKQYT
+304 GWSLQADLKQYI

-337 TLSQNLTSSMRDKS
+337 TLSQNLTSSMRDNS
-351 GNASIVVKH
+351 RNASIVAKH
-360 KGKKTDITL
+360 KGKKTDITI
-369 QHARQRNYRYY
+369 QHARQRNYRFY
-380 ENTLDADFSPAD
+380 ENALDADFSPAH
-392 IVGIFNNYGK
+392 IVGIYNNYGK
-402 DFNTVNAVTNEL
+402 DFNTVNVMTNEL

-422 PDAAFEWS
+422 PDQVFEWS
-430 AGIFQFTQKSPT
+430 AGLFQFTQKSPT
-442 KQATAFG
+442 KQATVFG

-468 KGENIGLAAY
+468 KGDNNGLAAY
-478 GHMSYKVNDKVSVN
+478 GHMNYKINDKVSLN
-492 GGMRIDRENRQLT
+492 GGMRIDRENRKLT

-517 FPLMKDTTGKSS
+517 FPMMADTTGKSS
-529 FGAFSPKLGIQYQ
+529 YGAFSPKLGIQYQ
-542 LNAHELMYLSFSRG
+542 PSAHELMYLSFSRG
-556 FRSGGLTSI
+556 FRSGGMTSI
-565 SSDPSQIPLS
+565 SSDPSQVPLS

-588 IKGKDKNIQFR
+588 IKGKDKNNQFR

-638 VEMEL
+638 VEMVL

-666 VVSNGSQVDLSGN
+666 VVSNGAQVDLSGN

-707 LEYNHIGKQFFD
+707 LEYNHTGKQFFD
-719 LANTIEQEG
+719 LANTIEQKA

-738 RTRHFDISVW
+738 RTKHFDISLW

>member
-1 MRQIFVLAFLL
+1 MRHFVAFAFLFF
-12 LTATGFSQETIK
+12 TVAGFSQENIK
-24 LTISAKNKQGV
+24 LTISAKNKQG
-35 KVEGIE
+35 KKIEGVE
-41 VSFLNFNRLADV
+41 VSFLNINRLDENQQNDKLV
-53 NANKGVE
+53 
-60 YNNLTKGYYELL
+60 YNNLAKGYYELL

-78 ASVIWKGVLDK
+78 ASVIWKGQLNNT
-89 SQELSMLMES
+89 QEISILMEY
-99 NSIKLD
+99 NSVKLD
-105 EVVVNSDKKQANIL
+105 EVVVSSDKKQVNIL
-119 NTPGSITS
+119 NTPGSISS
-127 INAKQVRD
+127 INAKQIRD
-135 MRIWEISDLSGF
+135 MRIWEIKDLSGF
-147 APNLFIS
+147 APNLFIA

-165 RGMVTTSYDQS
+165 RGMVTTSYEQS
-176 VATYVDGVAQFNLDT
+176 VATYIDGVAQFNLDT

-228 PTNAKQISAG
+228 PTNTRQINAG
-238 VQFGNYGQKRINAA
+238 VQFGNYGQKRINAS

-258 KNKLFLGVSAL
+258 KNKLFFGLSAL
-269 HDAKNGFYTNEFLN
+269 HDAKDGFYTNEFLN
-283 KKFDNQQQT
+283 KKFDKQQQS

-297 MKYFVGK
+297 LKYFLSK
-304 GWSVQADLKQYT
+304 GWSIQADLKQYI
-316 AKNDGAFPLVNDMK
+316 ANNDGAFPLVNDKK

-337 TLSQNLTSSMRDKS
+337 TLSQNLGSTMRDNS
-351 GNASIVVKH
+351 RNASIVAKH
-360 KGKKTDITL
+360 KGKKTDITF

-402 DFNTVNAVTNEL
+402 DFNTVNVTTNEL

-422 PDAAFEWS
+422 PNQAFDWS
-430 AGIFQFTQKSPT
+430 AGIFQFRQKSPT
-442 KQATAFG
+442 KQATVFG

-458 DKNFSIISIN
+458 DKNFSLISIN
-468 KGENIGLAAY
+468 KGDNNGLAAY
-478 GHMSYKVNDKVSVN
+478 GHMSYKVNDKVSIN
-492 GGMRIDRENRQLT
+492 GGMRVDRENRQLT
-505 IGSEYEKQPRPA
+505 VGSEYEKKPRPA
-517 FPLMKDTTGKSS
+517 LPMMVETTGKSS
-529 FGAFSPKLGIQYQ
+529 YGAFSPKLGIQYQ
-542 LNAHELMYLSFSRG
+542 LNEHELMYLSFSRG

-588 IKGKDKNIQFR
+588 IKGKDKKNQFR

-628 AGEMNAWGME
+628 AGEMNAWGLE
-638 VEMEL
+638 AEMEL

-666 VVSNGSQVDLSGN
+666 VVSNGAQVDLSGN

-686 STNYFATQYQTSI
+686 STNYFATQYQTSV

-707 LEYNHIGKQFFD
+707 LEYNHVGKQFFD
-719 LANTIEQEG
+719 LANTIEQEA

-738 RTRHFDISVW
+738 RTNHFDISVW

>member
-1 MRQIFVLAFLL
+1 
-12 LTATGFSQETIK
+12 
-24 LTISAKNKQGV
+24 
-35 KVEGIE
+35 
-41 VSFLNFNRLADV
+41 
-53 NANKGVE
+53 
-60 YNNLTKGYYELL
+60 
-72 ISAEGY
+72 
-78 ASVIWKGVLDK
+78 
-89 SQELSMLMES
+89 
-99 NSIKLD
+99 
-105 EVVVNSDKKQANIL
+105 
-119 NTPGSITS
+119 
-127 INAKQVRD
+127 
-135 MRIWEISDLSGF
+135 
-147 APNLFIS
+147 
-154 NSGDNRNVTGI
+154 
-165 RGMVTTSYDQS
+165 MVTTSYDQS

-228 PTNAKQISAG
+228 PTNTTQVNAG
-238 VQFGNYGQKRINAA
+238 VQIGNYGQKRINAA

-258 KNKLFLGVSAL
+258 KNKLFLGMSAL
-269 HDAKNGFYTNEFLN
+269 HDRKNGFYTNEFLN
-283 KKFDNQQQT
+283 KKFDKQQQT

-297 MKYFVGK
+297 LKYFLTK
-304 GWSVQADLKQYT
+304 GWSLQADLKQYI

-330 ALFEKPY
+330 ALFKNPY
-337 TLSQNLTSSMRDKS
+337 TLSQNLTSSMRDNS
-351 GNASIVVKH
+351 RNISVVAKH

-369 QHARQRNYRYY
+369 QHSRQRNYRFY
-380 ENTLDADFSPAD
+380 EKSLDADFSPAD

-402 DFNTVNAVTNEL
+402 DFNTVNVMTNEL

-422 PDAAFEWS
+422 PEQAFEWS
-430 AGIFQFTQKSPT
+430 AGIYQFSQKSPT
-442 KQATAFG
+442 KQATVFG
-449 NDAGLFGVP
+449 KDAGLFGIP

-468 KGENIGLAAY
+468 KGENNGLAAY
-478 GHMSYKVNDKVSVN
+478 GHMSYTINEKVSVN
-492 GGMRIDRENRQLT
+492 GGMRIDNENRKLT
-505 IGSEYEKQPRPA
+505 IGSQYEKQPRPA
-517 FPLMKDTTGKSS
+517 IPTMADTTGKSS
-529 FGAFSPKLGIQYQ
+529 YGAFSPKLGIQFQ
-542 LNAHELMYLSFSRG
+542 PTAEQLMYLSFSRG

-565 SSDPSQIPLS
+565 SSDPSQVPLS

-588 IKGKDKNIQFR
+588 IKGKDKNNQFR
-599 YAIAVFYNKVMD
+599 YAIAFFYNKVMD

-628 AGEMNAWGME
+628 AGEMNAWGLEGEME
-638 VEMEL
+638 V

-650 VQYSGGLTS
+650 LQYSGGLTS

-666 VVSNGSQVDLSGN
+666 VVSNGAQVDLSGN

-686 STNYFATQYQTSI
+686 TTNYFATQYQTSI

-707 LEYNHIGKQFFD
+707 LEYNHTGKQFFD
-719 LANTIEQEG
+719 LANTIEQKA

-738 RTRHFDISVW
+738 RTNHFDISVW

-771 PRMIGVGLG
+771 PRMIGIGLG

>member
-1 MRQIFVLAFLL
+1 MRHFFVFAFLL
-12 LTATGFSQETIK
+12 ITLSGFSQETIK
-24 LTISAKNKQGV
+24 LSISAKNKQGI

-41 VSFLNFNRLADV
+41 VSLLNSNQLVDV
-53 NANKGVE
+53 NEKTGIVF
-60 YNNLTKGYYELL
+60 NNLSKGYYELL
-72 ISAEGY
+72 ITAEGY
-78 ASVIWKGVLDK
+78 ASVIWKGQLDR
-89 SQELSMLMES
+89 SQEVSILMES

-105 EVVVNSDKKQANIL
+105 EVVVSSDKKQANIL
-119 NTPGSITS
+119 NTPGSISS
-127 INAKQVRD
+127 INAKQIRD

-147 APNLFIS
+147 APNLFIA

-213 GRNAMGGVINITTKK
+213 GRNAMGGVINISTKK
-228 PTNAKQISAG
+228 PTNTTQVNAG
-238 VQFGNYGQKRINAA
+238 VQIGNYGQKRINAA

-258 KNKLFLGVSAL
+258 KNKLFLGMSAL
-269 HDAKNGFYTNEFLN
+269 HDRKNGFYTNEFLN
-283 KKFDNQQQT
+283 KKFDKQQQT

-297 MKYFVGK
+297 LKYFLTK
-304 GWSVQADLKQYT
+304 GWSLQADLKQYI

-330 ALFEKPY
+330 ALFENPY
-337 TLSQNLTSSMRDKS
+337 TLSQNLTSSMRDNS
-351 GNASIVVKH
+351 RNVSVVAKH

-380 ENTLDADFSPAD
+380 ENSLDADFSPAD

-402 DFNTVNAVTNEL
+402 DFNTVNVMTNEL

-422 PDAAFEWS
+422 PEQAFEWS
-430 AGIFQFTQKSPT
+430 AGIYQFSQKSPT
-442 KQATAFG
+442 KQATVFG
-449 NDAGLFGVP
+449 KDAGLFGIP

-468 KGENIGLAAY
+468 KGENNGLAAY
-478 GHMSYKVNDKVSVN
+478 GHMSYTINEKVSVN
-492 GGMRIDRENRQLT
+492 GGMRIDRENRNLT
-505 IGSEYEKQPRPA
+505 IGSQYEKQPRPA
-517 FPLMKDTTGKSS
+517 IPTMADTTGKSS
-529 FGAFSPKLGIQYQ
+529 YGAFSPKLGIQFQ
-542 LNAHELMYLSFSRG
+542 PTAEQLMYLSFSRG

-565 SSDPSQIPLS
+565 SSDPSQVPLS

-588 IKGKDKNIQFR
+588 IKGKDKNNQFR
-599 YAIAVFYNKVMD
+599 YAIAFFYNKVMD

-628 AGEMNAWGME
+628 AGEMNAWGLE
-638 VEMEL
+638 GEMEI

-650 VQYSGGLTS
+650 LQYSGGLTS

-666 VVSNGSQVDLSGN
+666 VVSNGAQVDLSGN

-686 STNYFATQYQTSI
+686 TTNYFATQYQTSI

-719 LANTIEQEG
+719 LANTIEQKA

-738 RTRHFDISVW
+738 RTNHFDISVW

-771 PRMIGVGLG
+771 PSMIGIGLG